1 MRTVGIDL
9 SASPAKTA
17 VACVDWDADKAV
29 LTDLVVGADDTAV
42 RRLVEGGHQ
51 LGVREALVAALADKG
66 EVEEVLRLIATRG
79 QELAGAA
86 GAADAVAASPRSI
99 SAASCTSTSTSS
111 PTTTVQWAGG
121 RTGSP
126 TVG

>member
-42 RRLVEGGHQ
+42 APEALLGRLQRRRAGVNRGADESVDRRRLCDHERQ
-51 LGVREALVAALADKG
+51 RERTK
-66 EVEEVLRLIATRG
+66 
-79 QELAGAA
+79 AGRQR
-86 GAADAVAASPRSI
+86 V
-99 SAASCTSTSTSS
+99 
-111 PTTTVQWAGG
+111 
-121 RTGSP
+121 
-126 TVG
+126 